1 MHDCV
6 GVSQEHVVG
15 RVHAGA
21 GDVVDS
27 GGSCVGYAVRG
38 CPIRTHVG
46 ATATSPGPIAT
57 RPVLVCLCVCVCV
70 CVCVFGWWVHLCLI
84 VLGLLPTGSAD

>member
-1 MHDCV
+1 MQDCV

-70 CVCVFGWWVHLCLI
+70 CVWLVGTLMPDCVGSVANG
-84 VLGLLPTGSAD
+84 LG